1 MIEFKNVSK
10 SFHNVR
16 VLKDISMTICKGEL
30 TVLIG
35 PSGCGKTTLL
45 KMINRMLAPTSG
57 EIFLDGKCMD
67 EIDKVELR
75 RSMGYVIQQGGLLPH
90 LTVRE
95 NIEIIERLEHRPE
108 DEVAARTI
116 QLMKMVSMD
125 PTEYLDRFPG
135 ELSGGQQQRIGVA
148 RAFANEPEIILFDEP
163 FSALDPIT
171 RSALQDQLIHIQ
183 SNEAKTMVFVTHDM
197 GEAIKIADRICI
209 LNEGRVVQFDT
220 PENIMKYPAD
230 EFVESF
236 VGLNRIWSSPKYIKV
251 QDFMITEPISVR
263 EDVSAYKCI
272 RILRSHH
279 IDTLPVVDSEGTLLG
294 IIGRQSFLNRPR
306 PGSRARDIMYSA
318 QHTVHPDENILD
330 VLTTIRETDVSNLP
344 VIDDNGRIIGL
355 LTSSRLIATMS
366 QQFLDNMSEEEV
378 K

>member
-1 MIEFKNVSK
+1 
-10 SFHNVR
+10 
-16 VLKDISMTICKGEL
+16 
-30 TVLIG
+30 
-35 PSGCGKTTLL
+35 
-45 KMINRMLAPTSG
+45 
-57 EIFLDGKCMD
+57 
-67 EIDKVELR
+67 
-75 RSMGYVIQQGGLLPH
+75 
-90 LTVRE
+90 
-95 NIEIIERLEHRPE
+95 
-108 DEVAARTI
+108 
-116 QLMKMVSMD
+116 
-125 PTEYLDRFPG
+125 
-135 ELSGGQQQRIGVA
+135 
-148 RAFANEPEIILFDEP
+148 
-163 FSALDPIT
+163 
-171 RSALQDQLIHIQ
+171 
-183 SNEAKTMVFVTHDM
+183 MVFVTHDM

-294 IIGRQSFLNRPR
+294 IIGRQSFLNRPL
-306 PGSRARDIMYSA
+306 PSSRARDIMYSA